1 MIDTRVDMPGRPD
14 ARHRDRAKPWSAQV
28 PRARRWLPWV
38 GRRLPTLALLGMAIF
53 GLLLPAMAATAA
65 PTSVAPIPRDAARP
79 APPNVPDEPRS
90 TIGGGLAVGPVAI
103 RQEVLLAAPPL
114 LPPGLINP
122 GLLKDLFVKLS
133 LELLRDVAA
142 ALRGP
147 LDAWLASPL
156 NFVGQTPPLG
166 SYDSPVVVGLWGTVR
181 AAANALLVLV
191 IVAGGLNVMLKDR
204 IGAPYHEA
212 AEIFPRAVVGA
223 ILANTSLWLAQLAID
238 FNNALCG
245 LIGGASLP
253 GWQQAGGDAQA
264 FATVVAGLLY
274 LVVALFLILQML
286 MRLALIDVLI
296 VVAPLALLCW
306 TLPQT
311 QGWARR
317 WSAAFTGAVF
327 TQFVQIVALKLGAEL
342 FTDLTPAGGLD
353 AALLPSL
360 LGLAVLILTIRL
372 PALLGLRG
380 GGGGGGGVLRYV
392 AYQQLRGR

>member
-1 MIDTRVDMPGRPD
+1 MVAGPTAIRRQT
-14 ARHRDRAKPWSAQV
+14 ALTT
-28 PRARRWLPWV
+28 PRIL
-38 GRRLPTLALLGMAIF
+38 
-53 GLLLPAMAATAA
+53 
-65 PTSVAPIPRDAARP
+65 PIPPID
-79 APPNVPDEPRS
+79 
-90 TIGGGLAVGPVAI
+90 
-103 RQEVLLAAPPL
+103 
-114 LPPGLINP
+114 P
-122 GLLKDLFVKLS
+122 GLLKGLFLKLAVGI
-133 LELLRDVAA
+133 LNDVSA
-142 ALRGP
+142 ALRAP
-147 LDAWLASPL
+147 LESWLASPL

-166 SYDSPVVVGLWGTVR
+166 SYASPVVTGLWGTVR
-181 AAANALLVLV
+181 AAANALIALVLV
-191 IVAGGLNVMLKDR
+191 ASGLNVMLKDR

-212 AEIFPRAVVGA
+212 AEVIPRAVVGA
-223 ILANTSLWLAQLAID
+223 LLANASLWLAQLAID

-245 LIGGASLP
+245 LIGGTALP
-253 GWQQAGGDAQA
+253 GWQGAGAGEQT
-264 FATVVAGLLY
+264 FATLVAGLLY

-342 FTDLTPAGGLD
+342 FTDLTPATDTG

-360 LGLAVLILTIRL
+360 LGIAVLVLTIRL

-380 GGGGGGGVLRYV
+380 GGGSGGGGVLRYV
-392 AYQQLRGR
+392 AYQQMRGK